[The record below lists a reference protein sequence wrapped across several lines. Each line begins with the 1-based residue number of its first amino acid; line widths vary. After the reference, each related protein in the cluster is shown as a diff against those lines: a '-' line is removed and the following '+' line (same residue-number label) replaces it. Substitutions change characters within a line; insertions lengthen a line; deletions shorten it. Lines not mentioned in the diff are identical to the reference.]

1 MFQIFYMCMT
11 FIWKNVSSECGYP
24 APVFKAELGFPA
36 TAPPMILGTPPR

>member
-24 APVFKAELGFPA
+24 APVFKAELRLSRHCPSDD
-36 TAPPMILGTPPR
+36 PRDST